1 MDKKDLLGQI
11 GDGESSVLQFKSKI
25 SGSQSLAAEIAA
37 FANGKG
43 GVILVGVEDRT
54 GRIVGLD
61 YERIQETARLAANVA
76 SQGVV
81 PPIRIETES
90 LEADERK
97 ILAIRVPEGPF
108 KPYKDSGGNIWVKQG
123 ADKRRTTDNLEI
135 LSLLQQSG
143 LCHPDETELPDATAA
158 DLDDRLVDSFFR
170 SVYGKTPDEFG
181 VDRPTLLRNL
191 RVLGSGGRP
200 TIGGLLFFGSIPQ
213 WKLPSCS
220 VKAVAFAGTDVAGTK
235 YLDSKDVEGTL
246 PEQFERAMAFL
257 KANLRN
263 VQRGRSV
270 NTVGELEVPEI
281 ALEELLQNALVHRD
295 YLIPAAVRVLVF
307 DDRVEIVSPGC
318 LPNGLSVDDI
328 RLGTSFQRNPLLAS
342 LCAKTMRYRG
352 LGSGILR
359 TLRACADVRLENDE
373 AARVFRAVVPRH
385 GDGENADRLAV
396 SEIGPAELSALPPG
410 AAIRNALA
418 AETPEAQRVYRIV
431 ESSPRATLAE
441 IAQRAD
447 ASVSTVRRALGRLR
461 QAGLVRRI
469 GARKN
474 GAWRTI
480 DTAP

>member
-1 MDKKDLLGQI
+1 MNTKDLLQRI
-11 GDGESSVLQFKSKI
+11 ENGESSSLQFKREL
-25 SGSQSLAAEIAA
+25 SGPQSLAAEIAA

-61 YERIQETARLAANVA
+61 YETIQETARLAANVA

-81 PPIRIETES
+81 PPVRIETETF
-90 LEADERK
+90 EAEERK

-108 KPYKDSGGNIWVKQG
+108 KPYKDSSGNIWVKQG

-135 LSLLQQSG
+135 LSLLQESG
-143 LCHPDETELPDATAA
+143 LCRPDETELPDATAA

-170 SVYGKTPDEFG
+170 SVYGKEPGAFG

-191 RVLGSGGRP
+191 RVLGPGGRP
-200 TIGGLLFFGSIPQ
+200 TVGGLLFFGSVPQ
-213 WKLPSCS
+213 WKLPSCA
-220 VKAVAFAGTDVAGTK
+220 VKAVAFAGTDVAGTR

-246 PEQFERAMAFL
+246 PEQFERTMSFL
-257 KANLRN
+257 KANLHY
-263 VQRGRSV
+263 VQHERSV
-270 NTVGELEVPEI
+270 NMVGELEVPEI

-359 TLRACADVRLENDE
+359 TIRVCADVRLENDE
-373 AARVFRAVVPRH
+373 AARVFRAVLPRP
-385 GDGENADRLAV
+385 GDGAT
-396 SEIGPAELSALPPG
+396 ALPDHSPSVG
-410 AAIRNALA
+410 GWDDSPVPAPSLA
-418 AETPEAQRVYRIV
+418 GLSGETPEAQQIYRIV
-431 ESSPRATLAE
+431 AGNGRATLSD
-441 IAQRAD
+441 IAQRCGL
-447 ASVSTVRRALGRLR
+447 SVSTVRRVLGRLR
-461 QAGLVRRI
+461 SAGLVRRD

-474 GAWRTI
+474 GEWKTI
-480 DTAP
+480 PSER